1 MSIVRSYEQ
10 KDVVKVFHAVL
21 PQNQLNKRLKALLG
35 KSYRRKYKHEM
46 YSKVP
51 WELQASS
58 VINKYLICLKSRN
71 SRLILNLEV
80 LLI

>member
-1 MSIVRSYEQ
+1 MSVVRSYEQ

-21 PQNQLNKRLKALLG
+21 PQNQLSKRLKALPE

-46 YSKVP
+46 YSKIP
-51 WELQASS
+51 WELQVPS
-58 VINKYLICLKSRN
+58 VINIYLN
-71 SRLILNLEV
+71 SRSCRFIFNFEF